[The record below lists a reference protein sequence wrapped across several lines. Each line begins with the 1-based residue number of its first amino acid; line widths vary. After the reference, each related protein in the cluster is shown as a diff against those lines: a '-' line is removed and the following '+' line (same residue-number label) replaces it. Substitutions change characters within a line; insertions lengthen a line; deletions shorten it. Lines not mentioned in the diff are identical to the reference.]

1 MTDTFTEVTTQ
12 SWFSRI
18 KNAFAGLLIGLI
30 FFVGAFPMLTWN
42 EKRSIERTRA
52 LLVVAGETT
61 TVDPAQL
68 TPGVEG
74 KPVHFTGM
82 AVTAAGVKDDIFG
95 ISEPALKLD
104 RTVEMYQWKEEKDTK
119 TTEKMGGSSETTTT
133 YRYTKAWEDEA
144 LDSASFQHPGGH
156 ENPVQL
162 LYPNKLITA
171 QPITLGAYQLPDSI
185 VAGIGGWEDFPAP
198 PVETLP
204 ESIREKA
211 KLSGEHLFFGAD
223 PGAPVIGDH
232 RVSFRIVRPHD
243 VSIVAAQVG
252 NSLDAYHSKHGNVLL
267 IQDGIHDAAS
277 MFRMA
282 QDQNKTVT
290 WLLRLLFFVLMAL
303 GLVLLLNPLKVL
315 ADVVPLIGSVVG
327 AGTGLIA
334 FLLAAALSSA
344 TIAIAWLAF
353 RPLIGV
359 PLLALTVGLFILV
372 GRRMQRPSA
381 A

>member
-1 MTDTFTEVTTQ
+1 L
-12 SWFSRI
+12 R
-18 KNAFAGLLIGLI
+18 
-30 FFVGAFPMLTWN
+30 
-42 EKRSIERTRA
+42 
-52 LLVVAGETT
+52 VAEAETT

-68 TPGVEG
+68 NPSVEG
-74 KPVHFTGM
+74 KPVHFTGR
-82 AVTAAGVKDDIFG
+82 AVTATGVKDDVFG

-156 ENPVQL
+156 ENPAQL
-162 LYPNKLITA
+162 LYPNKLTTA
-171 QPITLGAYQLPDSI
+171 QPITLGAYELPDSI

-198 PVETLP
+198 ALETLP
-204 ESIREKA
+204 GPVRGKA
-211 KLSGEHLFFGAD
+211 KVSGEHLFFGAD
-223 PGAPVIGDH
+223 PGAPAIGDH

-252 NSLDAYHSKHGNVLL
+252 NSLDAYHSKHGDVLL
-267 IQDGIHDAAS
+267 IQDGVHDAAS

-282 QDQNKTVT
+282 QDQNKMVT

-315 ADVVPLIGSVVG
+315 ADVIPLIGSVVG

-334 FLLAAALSSA
+334 FVIAGALSCA
-344 TIAIAWLAF
+344 TIALAWLAF

-359 PLLALTVGLFILV
+359 PLLLVTVGLFV
-372 GRRMQRPSA
+372 FAGRRMGQAKSS
-381 A
+381 